1 MQVFK
6 PCMLLYQAFTKL
18 METGNELKE
27 VEGGAADIPPTNYG
41 SQPAPPPRPQRPQRP
56 HWRPGM
62 GPGGF
67 GK

>member
-1 MQVFK
+1 
-6 PCMLLYQAFTKL
+6 